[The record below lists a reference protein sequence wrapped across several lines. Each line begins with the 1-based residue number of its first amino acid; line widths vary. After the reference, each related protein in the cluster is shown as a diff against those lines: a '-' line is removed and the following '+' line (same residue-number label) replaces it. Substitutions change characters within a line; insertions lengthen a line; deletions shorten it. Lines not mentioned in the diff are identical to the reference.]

1 MLVNSTHKN
10 EKVVLGLLSLTC
22 EGEEQMTEAG
32 EILTK
37 YRDQEG
43 FDLYLYKDPETSN
56 FVGLIGIEQRK
67 VETDPAENL
76 STIIVHRISIIPS
89 FEGESVD
96 YLLFKELKEM
106 FPQIQIAG
114 SIQSHTQD
122 KIAQFAERYR
132 EEKEASNEGEAD

>member
-1 MLVNSTHKN
+1 MLVNSTQKN

-22 EGEEQMTEAG
+22 ESEDQMNQAG

-56 FVGLIGIEQRK
+56 FVGLIGVEQRK
-67 VETDPAENL
+67 VETDPQENL
-76 STIIVHRISIIPS
+76 STIIVHRISVIPS

-106 FPQIQIAG
+106 FPQIQISG
-114 SIQSHTQD
+114 SIQSETQD
-122 KIAQFAERYR
+122 IIAQFAEKYR
-132 EEKEASNEGEAD
+132 QQKQANSEGEAI